1 MGIQAATK
9 NEITVY
15 LFRVFPIAA
24 MKLFVRISVCTFAF
38 ISQAFAEC
46 YYPDGKVASGL
57 TPCNSTAKVSHCC
70 RDADVCLSNGLC
82 FSTGLGTIIRRG
94 CTDSSFNDTVCPAF
108 CIKDAGGMFR
118 YLPRC
123 STVSWGKADRARWS
137 GKLDSSDA
145 LFTPCGGYGIFCCG
159 QDSAARSCCD
169 AGNDTI
175 TIGGGDVMRNDTGT
189 SDQPLKDSL
198 NKKTNT
204 VTGLA
209 VALGCIGLVLAGVLF
224 DWNRKRLQLSGPP
237 GLRHL

>member
-1 MGIQAATK
+1 LGNLLKSMGIQAATK

-15 LFRVFPIAA
+15 LFRVFLIAA

-38 ISQAFAEC
+38 IFQAFAEC

-118 YLPRC
+118 YLPHY
-123 STVSWGKADRARWS
+123 STVSWGKADRLVGQGNS
-137 GKLDSSDA
+137 TPVTPSSH
-145 LFTPCGGYGIFCCG
+145 
-159 QDSAARSCCD
+159 
-169 AGNDTI
+169 
-175 TIGGGDVMRNDTGT
+175 
-189 SDQPLKDSL
+189 
-198 NKKTNT
+198 
-204 VTGLA
+204 LA
-209 VALGCIGLVLAGVLF
+209 VGMEVSAVGRTALLDRAAMLGMTP
-224 DWNRKRLQLSGPP
+224 LQLAVET
-237 GLRHL
+237 